1 MGFNCL
7 KITKHYQRVI
17 AIHFK
22 CSTFSIFIKAT
33 ISASNVYENNEAA
46 EDNKYTLNKYT
57 EFTLSIIAKMRST
70 RFSGVFSS
78 SGNSTVFPCK
88 IYKSGINYWDMP
100 ILPAFDSRIR
110 NNHSKKQIIC
120 VWPIMG
126 ENKSWMPEMSY
137 PFISVW
143 KIKIHF
149 ICIFLHFKTFLEQP
163 NEQKLWGSHGLT
175 VRESDS

>member
-57 EFTLSIIAKMRST
+57 EFTLSIIANMRST

-149 ICIFLHFKTFLEQP
+149 IFIFLHFK
-163 NEQKLWGSHGLT
+163 
-175 VRESDS
+175 